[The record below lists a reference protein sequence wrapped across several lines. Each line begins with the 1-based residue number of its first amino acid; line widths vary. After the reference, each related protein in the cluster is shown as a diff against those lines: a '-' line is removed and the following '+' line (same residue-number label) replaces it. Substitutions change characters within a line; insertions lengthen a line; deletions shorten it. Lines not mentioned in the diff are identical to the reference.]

1 MRIAIDAM
9 GGDNAPDE
17 IVAGALE
24 SIELLDENDELILV
38 GPAEAIEPQLPSFK
52 SHKGTIS
59 VVHAPDVIG
68 MDEPPIG
75 SLRKK
80 PKSSIAVIAKLAKR
94 GQADA
99 VISAG
104 NTGACVAA
112 FQMRMR
118 NLPGVNRPGIAVV
131 FPTFEGPVTICD
143 VGANIACKPIHLYQ
157 YAVMAGI
164 YSKHLLG
171 VENPRAGLM
180 SIGAE
185 DAKGNEVVKKA
196 RELMKADTN
205 MNFVGNIEGR
215 DIFRGVCDVAICEGF
230 VGNVILKLTEGLVDG
245 LFKAI
250 KHELMEEK
258 LRLAMKFKP
267 VMTRIYK
274 KYDYNEYGGALL
286 LGINGTAMIC
296 HGSSRSRT
304 IKNAILASKTYYT
317 KRINDKITE
326 YLSQT
331 PFVDQLQGAQT
342 QKSALGSPQNANPHK
357 LA

>member
-17 IVAGALE
+17 IIAGMLE
-24 SIELLDENDELILV
+24 SIELLAEDDELILV
-38 GPAEAIEPQLPSFK
+38 GPEEKIAEQLPSIK
-52 SHKGTIS
+52 SRRGTIS
-59 VVHAPDVIG
+59 VVHAPDIIK
-68 MDEPPIG
+68 MDDVPIE
-75 SLRKK
+75 SLRRK
-80 PKSSIAVIAKLAKR
+80 PKSSIAVLAKLAKR
-94 GQADA
+94 SQADA

-131 FPTFEGPVTICD
+131 FPTPGGLVTICD

-157 YAVMAGI
+157 YGVMASV

-171 VENPRAGLM
+171 IENPRVGLM

-185 DAKGNEVVKKA
+185 DAKGNELVKKT
-196 RELMKADTN
+196 RELMKSDSKL
-205 MNFVGNIEGR
+205 NFVGNIEGR
-215 DIFRGVCDVAICEGF
+215 DIFKGACEVVIAEGF

-258 LRLAMKFKP
+258 IRLAMKFKP
-267 VMTRIYK
+267 VMKRIYK

-286 LGINGTAMIC
+286 LGINGTAVIC
-296 HGSSRSRT
+296 HGSSQSRT
-304 IKNAILASKTYYT
+304 IKNAILASKKFYT
-317 KRINDKITE
+317 EKINDKIIE
-326 YLSQT
+326 YLSGT
-331 PFVDQLQGAQT
+331 CVRTTDE
-342 QKSALGSPQNANPHK
+342 
-357 LA
+357 

>member
-17 IVAGALE
+17 IIAGALE
-24 SIELLDENDELILV
+24 SIELLAEDDELILV
-38 GPAEAIEPQLPSFK
+38 GPAEAIEPQLPSLK
-52 SHKGTIS
+52 SRKCTIS

-80 PKSSIAVIAKLAKR
+80 PKSSIATIAKLAKR
-94 GQADA
+94 GQVDA

-157 YAVMAGI
+157 YAAMASI

-171 VENPRAGLM
+171 IENPRVGLM

-196 RELMKADTN
+196 RELMKSDTN

-258 LRLAMKFKP
+258 FRLAMKFKP

-304 IKNAILASKTYYT
+304 IKNAILASKKYYT
-317 KRINDKITE
+317 KKINDKITE

-331 PFVDQLQGAQT
+331 PFCDQLQEAQT
-342 QKSALGSPQNANPHK
+342 QKSALGNPQNANPQK

>member
-9 GGDNAPDE
+9 GGDNAPEE
-17 IVAGALE
+17 IINGAIE
-24 SIELLDENDELILV
+24 SMELLAEDDELILV
-38 GPAEAIEPQLPSFK
+38 GPEELIRAQLPSTRPK
-52 SHKGTIS
+52 KGKITII
-59 VVHAPDVIG
+59 HAPDVIDMG
-68 MDEPPIG
+68 EVPIE

-94 GQADA
+94 DQADA

-112 FQMRMR
+112 FQMRIR

-131 FPTFEGPVTICD
+131 FPTPGGPVTICD

-157 YAVMAGI
+157 YGAMARV
-164 YSKHLLG
+164 YSKHLQKI
-171 VENPRAGLM
+171 ENPRVGIM
-180 SIGAE
+180 SIGSE
-185 DAKGNEVVKKA
+185 DAKGNEIVKKA
-196 RELMKADTN
+196 RDLYKSDPN
-205 MNFVGNIEGR
+205 MNFIGNIEGR
-215 DIFRGVCDVAICEGF
+215 DIFSGVCDVAVCEGF

-267 VMTRIYK
+267 VMKRIYN

-286 LGINGTAMIC
+286 LGINGTAVIC
-296 HGSSRSRT
+296 HGSSQSRT
-304 IKNAILASKTYYT
+304 IKNAIMASRRFYT
-317 KRINDKITE
+317 EKINDKIID
-326 YLSQT
+326 YLSR
-331 PFVDQLQGAQT
+331 
-342 QKSALGSPQNANPHK
+342 SPLCNSVQNANPRV

>member
-9 GGDNAPDE
+9 GGDNAPEE
-17 IVAGALE
+17 IISGALE
-24 SIELLDENDELILV
+24 SIELLSEDDELILV
-38 GPAEAIEPQLPSFK
+38 GPRQIIEPYLPPLK
-52 SHKGTIS
+52 SREGSLS
-59 VVHAPDVIG
+59 VVDAPEVIG
-68 MDEPPIG
+68 MDEKPIE

-80 PKSSIAVIAKLAKR
+80 VKSSIAVMAKLAKR
-94 GQADA
+94 GQVDA

-143 VGANIACKPIHLYQ
+143 VGANIACKPINLYQ

-171 VENPRAGLM
+171 IDNPKVGLM
-180 SIGAE
+180 SIGQE
-185 DAKGNEVVKKA
+185 DAKGNEMVKKA
-196 RELMKADTN
+196 RELIKSDEN
-205 MNFVGNIEGR
+205 INFVGNIEGR
-215 DIFRGVCDVAICEGF
+215 DIFRGVCDVAVCEGF
-230 VGNVILKLTEGLVDG
+230 VGNVILKLTEGVVDG

-250 KHELMEEK
+250 KHELIAEK

-267 VMTRIYK
+267 VMKRIYK

-286 LGINGTAMIC
+286 LGVNGTALIC
-296 HGSSRSRT
+296 HGASQSRT
-304 IKNAILASKTYYT
+304 IKNAILASKNHYM
-317 KRINDKITE
+317 KKINDKIME
-326 YLSQT
+326 YLSKTCVRISDEQT
-331 PFVDQLQGAQT
+331 SQ
-342 QKSALGSPQNANPHK
+342 
-357 LA
+357 

>member
-9 GGDNAPDE
+9 GGDNAPEE
-17 IVAGALE
+17 IISGALE
-24 SIELLDENDELILV
+24 SIELLSEDDELILV
-38 GPAEAIEPQLPSFK
+38 GPRQTIEPQLPPLK
-52 SHKGTIS
+52 SREGSLS
-59 VVHAPDVIG
+59 VVDAPEVIG
-68 MDEPPIG
+68 MDEKPIE

-80 PKSSIAVIAKLAKR
+80 VKSSIAVMAKLAKR
-94 GQADA
+94 GQVDA

-131 FPTFEGPVTICD
+131 FPTFEGPVTVCD
-143 VGANIACKPIHLYQ
+143 VGANIACKPINLYQ

-171 VENPRAGLM
+171 IDNPKVGLM
-180 SIGAE
+180 SIGQE
-185 DAKGNEVVKKA
+185 DAKGNEMVKKA
-196 RELMKADTN
+196 RELIKSDEN

-215 DIFRGVCDVAICEGF
+215 DIFRGVCDVAVCEGF
-230 VGNVILKLTEGLVDG
+230 VGNVILKLTEGVVDG

-250 KHELMEEK
+250 KHELIAEK

-267 VMTRIYK
+267 VMKRIYK

-286 LGINGTAMIC
+286 LGVNGTALIC
-296 HGSSRSRT
+296 HGASQSRT
-304 IKNAILASKTYYT
+304 IKNAILASKNHYM
-317 KRINDKITE
+317 KKINDKITE
-326 YLSQT
+326 YLSKTCVRISDEQT
-331 PFVDQLQGAQT
+331 SQ
-342 QKSALGSPQNANPHK
+342 
-357 LA
+357 